1 LEQELQITKE
11 TLRGTI
17 EELETAN
24 EELRSA
30 NEEYMSANEELKSAN
45 EELETSREELR
56 SVNEE
61 LTTVNTER
69 EKKIEELT
77 TVSDD
82 MSNLLNSIAIATVFL
97 DEKLRIRRFTPAAT
111 GLFKFL
117 ESDVGRPLE
126 DIASHLKADGLPQA
140 ARQVLKNLIPVEQE
154 VQTED
159 GHWYSMRIH
168 PYRTAD
174 NTIEGVVASFVDIN
188 QVKTALAYA
197 QSIIDT
203 VREPLLVLDEKLR
216 VISASR
222 AFFRTFRVTK
232 EDTEGQFI
240 FDLGNRQWDIPQ
252 LRELL
257 KDILQEDKYFEG
269 FRMEHD
275 FPGIGHRVMLLNA
288 RPVYNVAGA
297 MQSLLLAMEDI
308 TGRSGLEP
316 FTEKDTPSGGSQ

>member
-1 LEQELQITKE
+1 MAVTFEDVRRPSRRKVKGETLTEAQRRELEQELKITKE
-11 TLRGTI
+11 TLGGTI

-30 NEEYMSANEELKSAN
+30 NEEYMSTNEELKSAN

-69 EKKIEELT
+69 EKTIEELT
-77 TVSDD
+77 AVSDD

-154 VQTED
+154 VQTEE
-159 GHWYSMRIH
+159 
-168 PYRTAD
+168 A
-174 NTIEGVVASFVDIN
+174 
-188 QVKTALAYA
+188 
-197 QSIIDT
+197 
-203 VREPLLVLDEKLR
+203 
-216 VISASR
+216 
-222 AFFRTFRVTK
+222 
-232 EDTEGQFI
+232 
-240 FDLGNRQWDIPQ
+240 
-252 LRELL
+252 
-257 KDILQEDKYFEG
+257 
-269 FRMEHD
+269 
-275 FPGIGHRVMLLNA
+275 
-288 RPVYNVAGA
+288 
-297 MQSLLLAMEDI
+297 
-308 TGRSGLEP
+308 TG
-316 FTEKDTPSGGSQ
+316 TP